1 VLDALASDNAV
12 VPGGAVDVG
21 TRRFNIET
29 GEHLETI
36 EAVRDTVVAADGARI
51 ATLGDVADVAWG
63 HAEETHRARVDGRRA
78 VFVTVQQKA
87 GENVFEVRD
96 RVLAEVEAL
105 RPTLPAGIALE
116 IVFDQSLQVGHRLSG
131 LTRDFALAIGL
142 VLITLL
148 PLGFRAA
155 LIVMVSIP
163 LSLAIGVALLHATGY
178 SINQLSIV
186 GFVIALG
193 CWWTTDRRHREL
205 ARFCAWAHAGG
216 LRWRATR
223 RSALRYSA
231 ARPR

>member
-1 VLDALASDNAV
+1 
-12 VPGGAVDVG
+12 
-21 TRRFNIET
+21 
-29 GEHLETI
+29 
-36 EAVRDTVVAADGARI
+36 
-51 ATLGDVADVAWG
+51 VADVAWG

-193 CWWTTDRRHREL
+193 LLVDDSIVVTENLTRFLRFDTRGCALRGGDPPDRHRGGRL
-205 ARFCAWAHAGG
+205 HRHADARVPAAAALPGDAGVHPQPAASRCSSQAR
-216 LRWRATR
+216 RWWCR
-223 RSALRYSA
+223 
-231 ARPR
+231 